1 MNNNSYV
8 IISADKLAAIIEESC
23 PPIGYTWD
31 NGCFGSRE
39 DCLECWKLW
48 LKDGEY

>member
-23 PPIGYTWD
+23 PPIWYTRE
-31 NGCFGSRE
+31 NGCFGAGE
-39 DCLECWKLW
+39 DCFKCWKDW
-48 LKDGEY
+48 LQDGE